1 MNEKILYQLIDVV
14 RGHSPV
20 TYEVAQSLI
29 LQLLCWW
36 KLSNE
41 GRIPESVRFEPW
53 AFEPVPQ
60 LLVVIREAQ
69 SSLPNPFIDEGV
81 WQSLRQ
87 LSDLRPIVEKIR
99 QLESQGFLAALDL
112 DDAAFWLTGR
122 PGMDV
127 PSISPDLADLMVGLA
142 KLSKDQTVYA
152 PWEFSGQ
159 IASRLVRTQAFTW
172 VESQN
177 ASLLS
182 PILCSSAQF
191 DWTLNAT
198 DPVAEP
204 SALEKGQ
211 LKRFDC
217 AICFPPGRRYSNE
230 VIERDLLGRFIEKTP
245 VGSVLQIRHL
255 LAQVWGKIVIGMNDS
270 LLFGAGSE
278 RQLREYLVNAGL
290 IESVISLPSLL
301 GRSTTSI
308 TVLVLNTTKSSKY
321 VRFVKAD
328 IDESCVLNAK
338 RRTDLANQLIS
349 PNQLS
354 ELLKLIE
361 SSEQT
366 EAAITVTSELIAGND
381 FSLDV
386 SRYVLNDEA
395 KKLSDVLKKHQFA
408 RLGDYFEVIRP
419 RQHATTLSGVEV
431 FEVQTLDMP
440 QFGYLATAGKTAL
453 FDLGSPKAS
462 AYFLREND
470 VLLTFRGTIGRV
482 AIAKVTPKAGEGG
495 WIAGQSLVILRGM
508 QTYKYSP
515 EVLAVFLRSETGQAL
530 LKRIAVGAVMSSLQ
544 VSALKELEIPVL
556 SAEEMDKMAQAF
568 KQEAQIQIEIQHL
581 RDKQSTLAAGFWRL

>member
-1 MNEKILYQLIDVV
+1 MNEKILHQLIDVV

-20 TYEVAQSLI
+20 TYEVAQSLT

-41 GRIPESVRFEPW
+41 GRIPESVRFEHC

-60 LLVVIREAQ
+60 LLEVIREAE
-69 SSLPNPFIDEGV
+69 SSLPYPFIDESV

-87 LSDLRPIVEKIR
+87 LSDLRPIVEKIK
-99 QLESQGFLAALDL
+99 QLESQGFLAALNFE
-112 DDAAFWLTGR
+112 DAAFWLTGR

-159 IASRLVRTQAFTW
+159 IASRVVRTQAFTW

-177 ASLLS
+177 TSLLS
-182 PILCSSAQF
+182 PILCASAQF
-191 DWTLNAT
+191 AWTLHAT
-198 DPVAEP
+198 DPVVEP

-255 LAQVWGKIVIGMNDS
+255 LAQVRGKIVIGMNDS

-338 RRTDLANQLIS
+338 RRTDLSNQLIS

-482 AIAKVTPKAGEGG
+482 AIAKVTPRAGEGG

-556 SAEEMDKMAQAF
+556 LAEEMDKIAQAF

-581 RDKQSTLAAGFWRL
+581 RDKQATLTAGFWHL

>member
-1 MNEKILYQLIDVV
+1 MNEKILYQLIDAV
-14 RGHSPV
+14 RGYSPV

-36 KLSNE
+36 RLSKE

-53 AFEPVPQ
+53 AFEPFPQ
-60 LLVVIREAQ
+60 LLEVIREAQ
-69 SSLPNPFIDEGV
+69 SSLPYPFIDEDV

-87 LSDLRPIVEKIR
+87 LNDLRPIVEKIR
-99 QLESQGFLAALDL
+99 QLESQGFLTALDL
-112 DDAAFWLTGR
+112 QDVAFWLCSK

-127 PSISPDLADLMVGLA
+127 PSVSPDLADLMVGLA
-142 KLSKDQTVYA
+142 TLSKDQTVYT

-159 IASRLVRTQAFTW
+159 IASRVVRTQALTW

-177 ASLLS
+177 AALLS
-182 PILCSSAQF
+182 PILCSSAQSG
-191 DWTLNAT
+191 WTLHVT
-198 DPVAEP
+198 DPVEEP

-255 LAQVWGKIVIGMNDS
+255 LAQVKGKIVIGMNNS

-278 RQLREYLVNAGL
+278 RQLREHLVNSGL

-308 TVLVLNTTKSSKY
+308 NVLVLNTTTSTKN

-328 IDESCVLNAK
+328 IDEYRLLNTK
-338 RRTDLANQLIS
+338 RRTDLSNKLIS

-354 ELLKLIE
+354 ELIKLIE

-366 EAAITVTSELIAGND
+366 EAAVTVTSEIIAEND

-386 SRYVLNDEA
+386 SRYILNDEA
-395 KKLSDVLKKHQFA
+395 RKLSDVLKRYPFA
-408 RLGDYFEVIRP
+408 RLGDFFEIIRP
-419 RQHATTLSGVEV
+419 RQHATSLSGVEV

-440 QFGYLATAGKTAL
+440 PFGYLTTAGKPAL

-462 AYFLREND
+462 TYFLREND

-482 AIAKVTPKAGEGG
+482 TVAQETPGSGNGG

-515 EVLAVFLRSETGQAL
+515 EVLAIYLRSETGQAL
-530 LKRIAVGAVMSSLQ
+530 LNRIAVGAGMLSLQ
-544 VSALKELEIPVL
+544 ISALKELEIPVL
-556 SAEEMDKMAQAF
+556 SVEEMDKMTQAF
-568 KQEAQIQIEIQHL
+568 KHEAQIQIEIQHL
-581 RDKQSTLAAGFWRL
+581 RDKQTALAAGFWHL